1 MRIEASPKL
10 YYGRAALA
18 AGLFGA
24 FFLML
29 GSGMP
34 CSFAQLTHHPCPGCG
49 STRAAWAIFRGD
61 FSGALRFNVVGPFLA
76 GVVALF
82 CLHATYRILRDGTP
96 VTLLD
101 TRLGRVLPKVILG
114 LAGVELLLWIVR
126 FFGMFGGPVPV

>member
-1 MRIEASPKL
+1 
-10 YYGRAALA
+10 
-18 AGLFGA
+18 
-24 FFLML
+24 ML